1 MTLDTLIDRF
11 DIGAKAPTADPM
23 DEAVLDIDDE
33 PTEVELM
40 VLLSGM
46 VGDLGARTAV

>member
-11 DIGAKAPTADPM
+11 EYDIEAPAAHPM
-23 DEAVLDIDDE
+23 DEAVLDIDDA

-46 VGDLGARTAV
+46 VGDPAVQVAF

>member
-1 MTLDTLIDRF
+1 MILDTLIDRF
-11 DIGAKAPTADPM
+11 DIEIEAPAAHPV
-23 DEAVLDIDDE
+23 DEAVLDIDDA

-46 VGDLGARTAV
+46 VGDPSARAAF

>member
-1 MTLDTLIDRF
+1 MTLDALIDRF
-11 DIGAKAPTADPM
+11 DYEIEAPAVHSM

-46 VGDLGARTAV
+46 VGDPGARATF